1 MSSAT
6 IRLAA
11 RGEQDLWLTGT
22 PKQTYFL
29 ALYRKREP
37 YVLETYEVPFDT
49 TIVPYGTTATCTLP
63 AKGDLMH
70 KVTLKC
76 TLPAL
81 FYRKAGWCYP
91 VTSTSFQP
99 FIYLFDSSGNVIE
112 LLQVRSN
119 QAFYT
124 AAVRTWVPVS
134 TNLTSVGYDGTRLTY
149 TTSATVARIGFLA
162 TDASFFGFDPNLGTK
177 FGLSGIVTYTASTT
191 GLAAPFTLEQSGWV
205 PGFVP
210 PTGLNYVDSVGTY
223 LIKTAEL
230 LVGGQTIDVVTGE
243 YIDIRQDLE
252 VQYENQAALLLLNGK
267 GDTST
272 IQLARTYYITLPFTP
287 EMDLPIRDLYRQD
300 VRVNVSFEQFSRLT
314 STDVPL
320 SGYGF
325 SNAASC
331 TVITVPNPTLF
342 SNTAC
347 YDGSNVYVFSYN
359 TFGVFNPKTTFA
371 LSSFINV
378 GDAGANSIVEASF
391 VINGRVY
398 AVTTDQYIVSF
409 PVINNDTYS
418 SFLTTSYTV
427 AGWIG
432 LTRRAACSDGRYIYV
447 YAGVNDAAQA
457 KNTVYKFDTQSL
469 TVESFVATG
478 VSGVVGN
485 LNLQCTPS
493 FDGRYVYFTDKY
505 QSAQILRYDTTASF
519 TTAGSWTLFNYTT
532 TLSVAQQNYLASIF
546 DGRYMY
552 WITDAQQSTNAVTWL
567 RYDTTLAF
575 ASAGS
580 WQTFV
585 ITGVT
590 GVTTAAQFRSPVFDG
605 QYIYMSSS
613 SSLPIFLRYDTTK
626 AFNAAGSYDWFNYT
640 TGVTSA
646 GPVSA
651 IQIGGTNTFNVN
663 IFDGRYI
670 YSLPLGTSNV
680 LRQDTSTVIA
690 PTNLQTSL
698 IVDYV
703 SGPNKTEIK
712 PQEFIVSQTSLTQSP
727 DPTFRLDIQAP
738 VKEAF
743 IVSQTPASASG
754 PYAYNAL
761 TNVELRFNDEKV
773 FDWTSRT
780 IEPYVFHSTMP
791 QRTMALVSF
800 SQDPEA
806 NNKVAGSV
814 NLARIRDIQM
824 TVPSVSNTVTRV
836 YTRSYNVL
844 RVENGIGGL
853 KFMSP
858 PFKTMYQPNNRWI
871 YTSNVLT
878 TASIALPL
886 FGNALSA
893 TQIGGIVAG
902 TGPGTG
908 SATTPTSVP
917 VQKIVADVN
926 GNIHV
931 TGTYRGNTIQFGQ
944 GATLGWGGGTPD
956 SFFAMYNSAGT
967 LLTVGYISGFPLS
980 VVASTV
986 ISGVAVHGTNAYLA
1000 GYYSGA
1006 ATALVVNGVGFALPT
1021 PASGA
1026 TNMFVAKLTITT
1038 TGYYPLWVT
1047 YGASATA
1054 SSVCAGLAI
1063 SADSEG
1069 CYITGNFTSATAAT
1083 FYNADTTNTTNATLA
1098 ASVGTR
1104 DGFLVKFN
1112 TIGTPLWTARMAVAS
1127 STVNATGIACSPD
1140 AGVVVVG
1147 SWTGATALSIYWS
1160 SVSAAASL
1168 TSSTTLAGQANQT
1181 YTSVAATGG
1190 TGSGAR
1196 FTVSRNAS
1204 GVVVLAG
1211 ITVAVSGSGYTNGDS
1226 LTIAGATVGGATPT
1240 DNIVFTVSTAPT
1252 AIGGSTN
1259 NKDAFVAKYTTA
1271 GGVTWVSRIGAGGQ
1285 GPMSVAVGL
1294 DRSINV
1300 TGGILNGTWA
1310 LYTQPGTT
1318 SAASTGAITNSC
1330 AYVAKW
1336 DSAGTGQWI
1345 QLITTDSASPN
1356 YGLGIAVDAFA
1367 NVFATGLMYG
1377 TTTFGGTKTFSSML
1391 GQDGYVAKYT
1401 PTGALAWVS
1410 QMDQPTVET
1419 KTFGGSVWYDRRAGV
1434 LWTIGCFSA
1443 VTYFYN
1449 NNSAT
1454 SGATLTVRGNYDTFI
1469 VKYSA

>member
-1 MSSAT
+1 MSSAN

-29 ALYRKREP
+29 ALYKQREP

-49 TIVPYGTTATCTLP
+49 TNVPYGTTASCTLP

-81 FYRKAGWCYP
+81 FYRKTGWCYP
-91 VTSTSFQP
+91 VTSTLFQP
-99 FIYLFDSSGNVIE
+99 FIYLFDSAGNVIE
-112 LLQVRSN
+112 FLQVRSN
-119 QAFYT
+119 QAFYS

-134 TNLTSVGYDGTRLTY
+134 TNLTSVGYDGTRLRY

-162 TDASFFGFDPNLGTK
+162 TDASFFGFDANLGTK
-177 FGLSGIVTYTASTT
+177 FGLTGIVTYTAATT
-191 GLAAPFTLEQSGWV
+191 GLLAPFTLEQSGWV

-210 PTGLNYVDSVGTY
+210 PTGLSYVDSVGTY
-223 LIKTAEL
+223 IIKTAEL
-230 LVGGQTIDVVTGE
+230 LVGGQTIDVLSGE

-287 EMDLPIRDLYRQD
+287 EMDLPIRDLFRQD

-359 TFGVFNPKTTFA
+359 TFGLFNPKESFA
-371 LSSFINV
+371 LTSFLQL
-378 GDAGANSIVEASF
+378 GEAGPNSITEASF
-391 VINGRVY
+391 VLNGKVY
-398 AVTTDQYIVSF
+398 AVTTDQYIVAF
-409 PVINNDTYS
+409 PVINNDTFAT
-418 SFLTTSYTV
+418 FLTTSYTV
-427 AGWIG
+427 FPVGP
-432 LTRRAACSDGRYIYV
+432 TRRAACSDGRYIYV
-447 YAGVNDAAQA
+447 YAGNNAQA
-457 KNTVYKFDTQSL
+457 SGTNIVYKFDTQSL
-469 TVESFVATG
+469 TVDSYNMTG
-478 VSGVVGN
+478 VTISTVTLTNV
-485 LNLQCTPS
+485 NLQTAPA
-493 FDGRYVYFTDKY
+493 FDGRSVYFTDKY
-505 QSAQILRYDTTASF
+505 QSTYILRYDTTASF
-519 TTAGSWTLFNYTT
+519 STTGSWSLINYSSL
-532 TLSVAQQNYLASIF
+532 LSVAQQNFLAAIF

-552 WITDAQQSTNAVTWL
+552 WITDTQQSTNAVTWL
-567 RYDTTLAF
+567 RYDTTLVF
-575 ASAGS
+575 SSAGS

-585 ITGVT
+585 ITGVS

-605 QYIYMSSS
+605 QYIYVSSS

-640 TGVTSA
+640 TGAKSGGGVATA
-646 GPVSA
+646 V
-651 IQIGGTNTFNVN
+651 QIGGTNTFNVN
-663 IFDGRYI
+663 VFDGRYI

-690 PTNLQTSL
+690 PTSLQTSL

-703 SGPNKTEIK
+703 SGPNKTQNK
-712 PQEFIVSQTSLTQSP
+712 PQEFIISQTSLTQSA
-727 DPTFRLDIQAP
+727 DPTFRLEVNAP
-738 VKEAF
+738 VKEVF
-743 IVSQTPASASG
+743 VVNQTPASAPG
-754 PYAYNAL
+754 PYAYNVL
-761 TNVELRFNDEKV
+761 PSIDLRFNDEKV

-780 IEPYVFHSTMP
+780 IEPYMYHSTMP
-791 QRTMALVSF
+791 QRTMSLISF
-800 SQDPEA
+800 SQEPEA
-806 NNKVAGSV
+806 NGKVAGSV
-814 NLARIRDIQM
+814 NLARMRDIQM
-824 TVPSVSNTVTRV
+824 TVPLAANTFTRV

-858 PFKTMYQPNNRWI
+858 PFKTMYQPNSRWI
-871 YTSNVLT
+871 YTSNVVT
-878 TASIALPL
+878 TEAVSLPL
-886 FGNALSA
+886 SGNALSA
-893 TQIGGIVAG
+893 FQIGGIGAG
-902 TGPGTG
+902 TGPGDG
-908 SATTPTSVP
+908 STTSPTTIP
-917 VQKIVADVN
+917 VQKIVADSN

-931 TGTYRGNTIQFGQ
+931 TGTYRGNPIDFVGQ
-944 GATLGWGGGTPD
+944 GVTDPWYYGTPD
-956 SFFAMYNSAGT
+956 SYIAVYNSAGAIGSVQNIT
-967 LLTVGYISGFPLS
+967 GAQPALFIANITGSTLTVGGVSGYIMIGTARFVDGTTYITGQSSGTAGGVGTYTLSATPLYQGTT
-980 VVASTV
+980 VFASGGTV
-986 ISGVAVHGTNAYLA
+986 TSTTVTGVAINGTSVYVT
-1000 GYYSGA
+1000 GYYSGGQ
-1006 ATALVVNGVGFALPT
+1006 TAINGTNTFIPLPS

-1026 TNMFVAKLTITT
+1026 SNMFLAKYNLPS
-1038 TGYYPLWVT
+1038 TGYYLVWAT

-1054 SSVCAGLAI
+1054 SSVCNALAI
-1063 SADSEG
+1063 AADSEG
-1069 CYITGNFTSATAAT
+1069 CYITGNFTSSSGVT
-1083 FYNADTTNTTNATLA
+1083 FYNADTTSVANATLTA
-1098 ASVGTR
+1098 TVGTR

-1112 TIGTPLWTARMAVAS
+1112 TIGTPQGTARMAVAS
-1127 STVNATGIACSPD
+1127 STVNSTGIACSPD

-1147 SWTGATALSIYWS
+1147 SWTGATALNVYN
-1160 SVSAAASL
+1160 SA
-1168 TSSTTLAGQANQT
+1168 
-1181 YTSVAATGG
+1181 
-1190 TGSGAR
+1190 
-1196 FTVSRNAS
+1196 
-1204 GVVVLAG
+1204 GV
-1211 ITVAVSGSGYTNGDS
+1211 T
-1226 LTIAGATVGGATPT
+1226 
-1240 DNIVFTVSTAPT
+1240 T

-1285 GPMSVAVGL
+1285 GPMSVAVAL

-1310 LYTQPGTT
+1310 LYTQPGTA
-1318 SAASTGAITNSC
+1318 SAASTGAIAKSC

-1345 QLITTDSASPN
+1345 QLITTDSTSAN
-1356 YGLGIAVDAFA
+1356 YGLGIAVDGFA
-1367 NVFATGLMYG
+1367 NVFATGLMFG
-1377 TTTFGGTKTFSSML
+1377 TTTFGGTRSFTVN

-1401 PTGALAWVS
+1401 PAGALAWVS
-1410 QMDQPTVET
+1410 QMDELASTNQ
-1419 KTFGGSVWYDRRAGV
+1419 TFCGAVSYDRRAGV
-1434 LWTIGCFSA
+1434 LWTTGSFNS
-1443 VTYFYN
+1443 VTNFYD
-1449 NNSAT
+1449 NNSTT
-1454 SGATLTVRGNYDTFI
+1454 SGLALVARGTYDTFV